1 MDIDKKQ
8 PAGPVKKK
16 TDLPPREAAEQEM
29 EQERRSREEGESTF
43 QSPEPGM
50 GEREYIDEGA
60 AQTK

>member
-1 MDIDKKQ
+1 MDIDKKKQ

-16 TDLPPREAAEQEM
+16 TDLPPREAAEQEL
-29 EQERRSREEGESTF
+29 EQGRSREEGESTF
-43 QSPEPGM
+43 QSPEPGL